1 MASEKT
7 SRRIG
12 FVALFLG
19 LSLGL
24 MLFFEIKDGA
34 LFGSNSNGMTLSSN
48 PVTFYVSTI
57 LQGLVVI
64 LLGGSGVS
72 LIRNKK

>member
-1 MASEKT
+1 M
-7 SRRIG
+7 G
-12 FVALFLG
+12 FVALLLG

-34 LFGSNSNGMTLSSN
+34 LFGSTSNGMTLSSN
-48 PVTFYVSTI
+48 PVTFYISTI

-64 LLGGSGVS
+64 LLVASGVS
-72 LIRNKK
+72 LVRNKK